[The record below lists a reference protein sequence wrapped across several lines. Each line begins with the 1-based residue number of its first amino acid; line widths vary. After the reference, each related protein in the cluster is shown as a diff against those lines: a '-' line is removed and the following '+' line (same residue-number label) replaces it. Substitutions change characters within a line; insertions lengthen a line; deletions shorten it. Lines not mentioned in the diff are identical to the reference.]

1 MRPQITIEKQLAGGK
16 EKQVATDSQA
26 ILRHIVLIISI
37 FIIQKG
43 HKVDGHASLKTPK
56 ESKKISSNTR
66 IKTLYMAQQHGQDK
80 ACEIFH
86 MAKRPNWMNI

>member
-1 MRPQITIEKQLAGGK
+1 MRPQITIEKQLAGEK
-16 EKQVATDSQA
+16 ERQVATDSQA

-56 ESKKISSNTR
+56 ESKKNF
-66 IKTLYMAQQHGQDK
+66 KQCMYKKLYMAQQHGQDK
-80 ACEIFH
+80 HEIFH